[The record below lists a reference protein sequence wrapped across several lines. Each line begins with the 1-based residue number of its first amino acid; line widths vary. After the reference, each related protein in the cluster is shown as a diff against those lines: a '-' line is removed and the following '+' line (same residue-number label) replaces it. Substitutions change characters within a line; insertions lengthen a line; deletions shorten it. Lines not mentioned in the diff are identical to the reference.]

1 MNCIQGNVRSTASFH
16 SWISCHSKNAA
27 TLIKLLTV
35 MRKSSHSHNIETN
48 EPKYCA
54 SSLNYLKRDYEK
66 FLVKLERFI
75 YLTNQSI
82 NFLHFPLKSF
92 FFLIFWNKTGRL
104 VVWRSCTKPAA
115 MCYSEKGQNAFQ
127 TITRALSHLRPI
139 REQMGWKI
147 ALYLHCALIWPN
159 LKTNLQR
166 IVLDS
171 HRILLKSKQYHISGV
186 FVASGISMRAPYLF
200 SLPWYAFITAWI

>member
-1 MNCIQGNVRSTASFH
+1 MRHRWIILKETMKNFSWSLKDSFTSLISLSTFCIS
-16 SWISCHSKNAA
+16 
-27 TLIKLLTV
+27 
-35 MRKSSHSHNIETN
+35 
-48 EPKYCA
+48 
-54 SSLNYLKRDYEK
+54 
-66 FLVKLERFI
+66 
-75 YLTNQSI
+75 
-82 NFLHFPLKSF
+82 PLKVF

-159 LKTNLQR
+159 LKTNLQC